1 MGRLRTVYHRQGN
14 KPVEKSIVGLC
25 QGQKTAFEHVL
36 LLLKP
41 QNTLGLK
48 DLSFLLIR
56 QHKLWNDA
64 QLRIATVTR
73 FSWYFAANTTVF

>member
-48 DLSFLLIR
+48 DLSFLLISMSGSKDR
-56 QHKLWNDA
+56 MHNIKMQM
-64 QLRIATVTR
+64 
-73 FSWYFAANTTVF
+73 